1 VLAEAE
7 RTEPAWAEEHAAADA
22 ATDDRRVLA
31 DETRRQLASMQAELS
46 RR

>member
-1 VLAEAE
+1 VFAEAD
-7 RTEPAWAEEHAAADA
+7 RTQSDWADEHAAADA

-31 DETRRQLASMQAELS
+31 DEARQRVVKMREELS